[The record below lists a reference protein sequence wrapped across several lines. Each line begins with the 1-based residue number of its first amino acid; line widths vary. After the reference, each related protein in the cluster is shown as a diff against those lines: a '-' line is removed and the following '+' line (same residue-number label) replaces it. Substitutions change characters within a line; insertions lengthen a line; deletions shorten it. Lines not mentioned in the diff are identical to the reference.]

1 MDAAHLVA
9 LLVDYAEGREADD
22 ALDLYLL
29 GDLALERA
37 HEYALAR
44 LVVGA
49 LDVAADAYAE
59 PAVQPLLAALIEPAR
74 CENLVPARDGDVGY
88 DLAVG
93 RVALHVR
100 PGQELVLAL
109 DEGGYLVPAAGDEPI
124 APLYPRREGGGL
136 YY

>member
-1 MDAAHLVA
+1 MW
-9 LLVDYAEGREADD
+9 
-22 ALDLYLL
+22 
-29 GDLALERA
+29 
-37 HEYALAR
+37 
-44 LVVGA
+44 
-49 LDVAADAYAE
+49 AADAYAE

-74 CENLVPARDGDVGY
+74 GENLVPARDGDVGY

-109 DEGGYLVPAAGDEPI
+109 DEGGYLVPAAGDEPL

>member
-1 MDAAHLVA
+1 MTPRGVRLTT
-9 LLVDYAEGREADD
+9 RST
-22 ALDLYLL
+22 LYLL

-49 LDVAADAYAE
+49 LDVAADAQAE
-59 PAVQPLLAALIEPAR
+59 PAVQPRLAAGLLRRRVAKTSSA
-74 CENLVPARDGDVGY
+74 ARDGDVGY
-88 DLAVG
+88 YLAVG
-93 RVALHVR
+93 RVELHVR

-109 DEGGYLVPAAGDEPI
+109 DEGGYLLAAAGDEPV